1 MLSEVFPTAGDHLS
15 GEPGFFQTAGFSFSP
30 WDTQENPFLSPP
42 QEPVFSFSG
51 SDNSTPKTNSSD
63 DGEMNPA
70 AEYDV
75 VMVDERKRRRMI
87 SNRESA
93 RRSRMRKQKHLEN
106 LRNQLNRFKTGNKEL
121 TNRLRVLNLHGQ
133 LLREENQSLRYESV
147 MLQQKLWDIRQVL
160 LVRQLHHQL
169 IPSGWPC
176 NNNLTT
182 IYEQNPPSLI
192 T

>member
-15 GEPGFFQTAGFSFSP
+15 SDGAGFFETGGFTP
-30 WDTQENPFLSPP
+30 WDTQENPFLFTP
-42 QEPVFSFSG
+42 QEPVFSFSGSG

-63 DGEMNPA
+63 DGEMNPP
-70 AEYDV
+70 EEDV
-75 VMVDERKRRRMI
+75 VVDERKRRRMI

-106 LRNQLNRFKTGNKEL
+106 LRNQLNRLKTGNKEL
-121 TNRLRVLNLHGQ
+121 TNRLRVVNLHGQ
-133 LLREENQSLRYESV
+133 LLREENQSLRSESV
-147 MLQQKLWDIRQVL
+147 MLQQKLGDIRQVL
-160 LVRQLHHQL
+160 LVQQLHHQL
-169 IPSGWPC
+169 IPSAWPC
-176 NNNLTT
+176 NNNVTT